1 MKLIIDI
8 GHPADV
14 HLFRNFYFIMLS
26 KGHEPI
32 ITVRE
37 RGITMELLEAY
48 KIPYT
53 SYAKHHKNVF
63 RKLISLPFISLKL
76 FFFAKKCKPDILLG
90 LGSISASIVAFLL
103 SKPYICYE
111 DTGNME
117 QMILYKYFTSTV
129 ITPSNFTYDFGKR
142 HIRINSTKEISY
154 LHPNYFVPNINV
166 LKELGIETN
175 QKFILIRLVS
185 WAATHDIGHKGICLE
200 TLKELIN
207 ELEKYAIVYI
217 SSEKEIPK
225 ELLTYKLSLPPD
237 KIHDIMYFAHFIYGE
252 SGTMTSEAAIL
263 GTPAIFINNA
273 RLSYTIEQEEKYG
286 LTYNFSESNE
296 DQFNSMNKA
305 LELVQNDDLKRESHV
320 KRDLMLTEKVN
331 ITAFLVWVV
340 ENYPKS
346 KEIMKENPDFQYN
359 FQ

>member
-1 MKLIIDI
+1 MKVIIDL

-14 HLFRNFYFIMLS
+14 HLFRNFYFIMLG
-26 KGHEPI
+26 KGHDLL

-48 KIPYT
+48 KIPYV

-63 RKLISLPFISLKL
+63 RKLISLPFISIKL
-76 FFFAKKCKPDILLG
+76 FFIAKKFKPDLLLG
-90 LGSISASIVAFLL
+90 LGSITASNVAFLL

-111 DTGNME
+111 DTGNIE

-129 ITPSNFTYDFGKR
+129 ITPSTFTYDFGKR
-142 HIRINSTKEISY
+142 HIRINSTKEIAY
-154 LHPNYFVPNINV
+154 LHPKYFVPNINV
-166 LKELGIETN
+166 LKELGIDPN
-175 QKFILIRLVS
+175 KKFILIRLVS
-185 WAATHDIGHKGICLE
+185 WAATHDIGHKGIYME
-200 TLKELIN
+200 DLKELIN
-207 ELEKYAIVYI
+207 KLEKYAIVYI

-286 LTYNFSESNE
+286 LTFNYTESNE
-296 DQFNSMNKA
+296 DQLKSVNKA
-305 LELVQNDDLKRESHV
+305 LALVQHNDLKKESLV
-320 KRDLMLTEKVN
+320 KRDVMLTENVN
-331 ITAFLVWVV
+331 ITAFLVWFV
-340 ENYPKS
+340 ENYPQS
-346 KEIMKENPDFQYN
+346 KEIMKENPDYQYN
-359 FQ
+359 FK